1 MTPSSLAP
9 AICARRAAPW
19 LQSFHDA
26 VRTPIPFAEALESVV
41 DCGRGCDNPP
51 MSQPP
56 RLLVTNDDGI
66 TSDGIRTLAAAL
78 DSLGEVWVVAPQR
91 EQSGASHALTL
102 DRPLRAQRLGERC
115 FAVDGTPTDCVTMA
129 MSHLMGD
136 GAPDL
141 VVSGINRGP
150 NMGADVHYSG
160 TVSAAFEGVI
170 LGSPA
175 MAVSQQLGDGMT
187 YDLAGRFARLV
198 AEWILATGL
207 PKDTLLNV
215 NVPVGTPRG
224 VRLTRLGARQ
234 YTEGVIAQT
243 DPRGRQIFWI
253 GGGEPVWEAT
263 GGTDFHELAGGYVSV
278 TPLQLDMTDHGFLRR
293 LREAPP
299 TWTTGVAAGGE

>member
-1 MTPSSLAP
+1 
-9 AICARRAAPW
+9 
-19 LQSFHDA
+19 
-26 VRTPIPFAEALESVV
+26 
-41 DCGRGCDNPP
+41 
-51 MSQPP
+51 MSQRP
-56 RLLVTNDDGI
+56 RLLVTNDDGV
-66 TSDGIRTLAAAL
+66 TADGIRVLAAAL
-78 DSLGEVWVVAPQR
+78 DGLGEVWVVAPET

-102 DRPLRAQRLGERC
+102 DRPLRARRLGERR
-115 FAVDGTPTDCVTMA
+115 FAVSGTPTDCVTMA

-136 GAPDL
+136 GPPDL
-141 VVSGINRGP
+141 VLSGINRGP

-175 MAVSQQLGDGMT
+175 LAVSQQLGDGMS
-187 YDLAGRFARLV
+187 YDGAARFARHL

-207 PKDTLLNV
+207 PENTLLNV
-215 NVPVGTPRG
+215 NVPAGEPRG

-243 DPRGRQIFWI
+243 DPRGRPIFWI
-253 GGGEPVWEAT
+253 GGGQPVWEAT
-263 GGTDFHELAGGYVSV
+263 AGTDFHELASGFVTV

-299 TWTTGVAAGGE
+299 AWAADGAGVE